1 MRSEL
6 ADQQQ
11 RDQEGVVELQVEQQA
26 NLLED
31 RGIFEQLR
39 LVDDDDGL
47 AAVAVRLEDDFVN
60 PVHEARAVHVGAL
73 LTQRVEDFGQE
84 FLRRAAGVAQQGDLS
99 LIRIQLVEE
108 GPRHHRLAASGLARD
123 QRRTVAARQ
132 RVEQTRV
139 EILYVLRAVE
149 EPRIGRVLK
158 GLLVEPPIRFVHGK
172 SYRCREEVE
181 NEPDGI
187 VDEIRL
193 DLAPLK
199 KA

>member
-108 GPRHHRLAASGLARD
+108 GPRHHRLPQPDSPEISAA
-123 QRRTVAARQ
+123 
-132 RVEQTRV
+132 
-139 EILYVLRAVE
+139 
-149 EPRIGRVLK
+149 PW
-158 GLLVEPPIRFVHGK
+158 
-172 SYRCREEVE
+172 
-181 NEPDGI
+181 
-187 VDEIRL
+187 RL
-193 DLAPLK
+193 DNVWSRRVRSSMSSER
-199 KA
+199 